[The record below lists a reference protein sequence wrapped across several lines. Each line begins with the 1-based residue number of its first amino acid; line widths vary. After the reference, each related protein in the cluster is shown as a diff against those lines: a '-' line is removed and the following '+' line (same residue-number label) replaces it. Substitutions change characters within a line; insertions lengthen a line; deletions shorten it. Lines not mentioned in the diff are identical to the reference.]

1 MTKFN
6 NTLPGDYKKMST
18 SKKNVKKS
26 TQVSKPLPFN
36 KTNATAFGQAIYSEE
51 GNNITFTRLCDGSL
65 EDKNGNKPVHCA
77 VGEAYFQFVSR
88 NLKLKSELKLDG
100 GDSEYESKYDATAK
114 YDDSATKLAI
124 DSLVDVAAL
133 KSDSRASKKRLAT
146 ALSLCVMSNDDV
158 ENDGGD
164 SVAEYLD
171 RARDVQQTWKRR
183 VLPLLK

>member
-6 NTLPGDYKKMST
+6 NTLPGDYKTMST

-36 KTNATAFGQAIYSEE
+36 KANATAFGQAIYSEE
-51 GNNITFTRLCDGSL
+51 GNSITFTRLCDGAL
-65 EDKNGNKPVHCA
+65 EDRTGNKTVHCA
-77 VGEAYFQFVSR
+77 IGEAYFQFV
-88 NLKLKSELKLDG
+88 NHNLKSELKLDDCG
-100 GDSEYESKYDATAK
+100 NRQYESKYGATAA
-114 YDDSATKLAI
+114 YDDAATKLAI